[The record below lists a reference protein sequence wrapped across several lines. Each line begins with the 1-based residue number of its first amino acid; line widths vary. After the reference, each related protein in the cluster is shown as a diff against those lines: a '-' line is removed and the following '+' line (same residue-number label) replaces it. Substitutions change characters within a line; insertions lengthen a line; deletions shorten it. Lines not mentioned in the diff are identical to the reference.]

1 MDPLTGVD
9 FFFLRF
15 FFRAVGA
22 ASDVVTGVPVN
33 GVLRTVVSV
42 SSCDIL
48 DVSETVDRFK
58 VVEGTGETRGTT
70 AGIDADVSTGVIVN
84 KGILKKAWC
93 LSISSLIFVIT
104 FSGLEV
110 GTEDESGAAADGI
123 LQR

>member
-15 FFRAVGA
+15 FFRSVGA

-33 GVLRTVVSV
+33 SVLGTVVSV

-58 VVEGTGETRGTT
+58 IVEGTGETRGTT
-70 AGIDADVSTGVIVN
+70 AGVDAGVSLGVIVN

-110 GTEDESGAAADGI
+110 GTEDELGAAADGI
-123 LQR
+123 LQC